1 LIDEVDFCLTNMEKH
16 IALQNVI
23 TNILKLKSD
32 ILSAEQEQPKIY
44 IIKKLKEIKVEAKK
58 ALCIL
63 DSINFDSYI
72 FSDLRSSLNLIL
84 HIDLR
89 KNKEFIINRIEKIEF

>member
-1 LIDEVDFCLTNMEKH
+1 MEKH

-63 DSINFDSYI
+63 GLINFDSYI
-72 FSDLRSSLNLIL
+72 FSDLLSSLNLIL